1 MESYL
6 NDLNEKQF
14 EAVHAVDGRI
24 KVAAGAGS
32 GKTKVLASRYAYLVN
47 AIGISASHILC
58 LTFTNKA
65 AGEMKGRIA
74 KLLPPGEITDFIC
87 TFHGFC
93 VKVLRKEI
101 YRIGY
106 PKNFTIIDD
115 EDSKTLANQVFQECG
130 ISRSKNT
137 ITEFVKS
144 TVPSYKGCMKDK
156 YVEELLLPNAAKNV
170 MPRNLI
176 IEKAE
181 QDTLKRFINLQQ
193 KNYALDFQDLIYC
206 TTYILRNFEEARKYW
221 QKQFDYIL
229 VDEAQDCNESE
240 WILLDILAEKNNNL
254 FVVGDPDQ
262 AIYEWRGARPDLFVN
277 YISDKIFLLE
287 KNYRSTP
294 NILDVANSIIKN
306 NRNRIEKN
314 LFTENNNGEIV
325 IHHHAKSEPEEAV
338 WIARTIKTMINS
350 GASPDDF
357 AILYRASYI
366 SRGIEQ
372 AFMQESIPYVVWGG
386 IRFFERKEIKDIL
399 AYLKLA
405 AFDDNL
411 SFERIVNV
419 PSRKFGKKSLEK
431 LKDTADVKES
441 SLFETLRVSDDIVGN
456 KDNMLSFINL
466 ILSVRSNK
474 NKMSLSDLLE
484 LVLYESGLESLYRN
498 DGDEERLEN
507 ITELQ
512 NFVEHYESVN
522 KEEEVT
528 LESFLQDISLYTNV
542 DKSIANECVKL
553 MTVHQSK
560 GLEFPYVFIVE
571 LNEGIFPN
579 YKAVRYRKENGLEE
593 ERRLMYVASTRAEK
607 MLFLAESEGFNF
619 QVGIN
624 KYPSRFILEIEDRL
638 IKVDGDIEQSLYEE
652 TRKLIALQERKT
664 GDLSTD
670 FNMWDYVV
678 HDHFGEGAVVSVNPG
693 EESCEVLFFKERKTR
708 HLKYSVLKY
717 VSIQNIIPNIA
728 WTEWEESCADD
739 IIPTVTC
746 VFRDTDFQMNFNIK
760 EDTRESV
767 IANTGWYTISELCDV
782 KMDSKWNAASFI
794 GHYYGDYIVLK
805 EDSENSELVYL
816 LSISNR
822 SYHE

>member
-6 NDLNEKQF
+6 NDLNEKQL

-144 TVPSYKGCMKDK
+144 TVPSYKGNMKDK

-306 NRNRIEKN
+306 NSKN
-314 LFTENNNGEIV
+314 YMV
-325 IHHHAKSEPEEAV
+325 
-338 WIARTIKTMINS
+338 
-350 GASPDDF
+350 
-357 AILYRASYI
+357 
-366 SRGIEQ
+366 
-372 AFMQESIPYVVWGG
+372 
-386 IRFFERKEIKDIL
+386 
-399 AYLKLA
+399 
-405 AFDDNL
+405 
-411 SFERIVNV
+411 
-419 PSRKFGKKSLEK
+419 
-431 LKDTADVKES
+431 
-441 SLFETLRVSDDIVGN
+441 
-456 KDNMLSFINL
+456 
-466 ILSVRSNK
+466 
-474 NKMSLSDLLE
+474 
-484 LVLYESGLESLYRN
+484 
-498 DGDEERLEN
+498 
-507 ITELQ
+507 
-512 NFVEHYESVN
+512 
-522 KEEEVT
+522 
-528 LESFLQDISLYTNV
+528 
-542 DKSIANECVKL
+542 
-553 MTVHQSK
+553 
-560 GLEFPYVFIVE
+560 
-571 LNEGIFPN
+571 
-579 YKAVRYRKENGLEE
+579 
-593 ERRLMYVASTRAEK
+593 
-607 MLFLAESEGFNF
+607 
-619 QVGIN
+619 
-624 KYPSRFILEIEDRL
+624 
-638 IKVDGDIEQSLYEE
+638 
-652 TRKLIALQERKT
+652 
-664 GDLSTD
+664 
-670 FNMWDYVV
+670 
-678 HDHFGEGAVVSVNPG
+678 
-693 EESCEVLFFKERKTR
+693 
-708 HLKYSVLKY
+708 
-717 VSIQNIIPNIA
+717 
-728 WTEWEESCADD
+728 
-739 IIPTVTC
+739 
-746 VFRDTDFQMNFNIK
+746 
-760 EDTRESV
+760 
-767 IANTGWYTISELCDV
+767 
-782 KMDSKWNAASFI
+782 
-794 GHYYGDYIVLK
+794 
-805 EDSENSELVYL
+805 
-816 LSISNR
+816 
-822 SYHE
+822 